1 MTKVNAMKFLAEW
14 IENGPN
20 VSPQEKSTLCDLQ
33 IFLGT
38 GNACTWEDLET
49 SEIFHHLTLPA
60 VHLAEGISADWW
72 SIFGSR
78 DQWQPILRHRTGF
91 ALPDLRFNFD
101 GAAFFA
107 SAKRITYQNP
117 RLRFLQ
123 EPFEA
128 MTRHEAEE
136 GLSGFVQQ
144 VVEKLEESG
153 IPDTEVA
160 ACWSRIRQSM
170 KDPEEVEFCEAA
182 GALGADP
189 YSIEDADASFI
200 DEAGRLFSGEELIEF
215 LAKFRLGRLNS
226 ISREVALGAI
236 RDAVTRQPETSR
248 LPELQEAAYQLRNAA
263 RRHKGER
270 VWAASYRAAR
280 AFRETMGMG
289 EDIVFQ
295 SPFTVAKRLGS
306 NDFQP
311 VDNLPGVDAVVSRS
325 DNDVHVFLGKFGAEA
340 AGNFAFA
347 RAIGSAICFPD
358 SKLSVV
364 NELLGAERQAAGR
377 AFAAEFLA
385 PVDVV
390 MDMHSDGMEINDISA
405 AFNVSAMVIGL
416 QMENKDRIQMACS
429 TAPSGA

>member
-1 MTKVNAMKFLAEW
+1 MQFLAEW
-14 IENGPN
+14 IDNGPN
-20 VSPQEKSTLCDLQ
+20 VSQQERSTLCDLQ
-33 IFLGT
+33 IFLGN

-49 SEIFHHLTLPA
+49 HEIFNHLTLPA

-72 SIFGSR
+72 SILGAR
-78 DQWQPILRHRTGF
+78 DQWQSILRHRTGF
-91 ALPDLRFNFD
+91 ALPDLRLNFD
-101 GAAFFA
+101 GATFFA

-153 IPDTEVA
+153 ISDTEVA
-160 ACWSRIRQSM
+160 TCWSRVRQSM
-170 KDPEEVEFCEAA
+170 QDPEEVEFCEAA

-215 LAKFRLGRLNS
+215 LAKFRLGRRNPVG
-226 ISREVALGAI
+226 REIALDAI
-236 RDAVTRQPETSR
+236 RDAVAKQPETSR
-248 LPELQEAAYQLRNAA
+248 LPELQEAAYQLRHAA
-263 RRHKGER
+263 QRHQGER

-280 AFRETMGMG
+280 AFREAMGMG
-289 EDIVFQ
+289 EDVIYQ
-295 SPFTVAKRLGS
+295 SPFTIAERLGS
-306 NDFQP
+306 NNFQP
-311 VDNLPGVDAVVSRS
+311 VDNLPSVDAVVSRS
-325 DNDVHVFLGKFGAEA
+325 DNDVHIYLGKYGAQA
-340 AGNFAFA
+340 TGNFSFA

-358 SKLSVV
+358 SQLSVV

-377 AFAAEFLA
+377 AFAAELLA
-385 PVDVV
+385 PVDIV
-390 MDMHSDGMEINDISA
+390 MDMHSDGMEISDIST
-405 AFNVSAMVIGL
+405 AFNVSSMVIGL
-416 QMENKDRIQMACS
+416 QMENKDRIQIACS
-429 TAPSGA
+429 GGLSGS